1 MLVNRL
7 ELNPNSGR
15 MSMIT
20 EQVFVEWLMGAIN
33 TCIQKI
39 NESDKWDNV
48 GRGIIETNGSSIS
61 LKKTISL

>member
-1 MLVNRL
+1 
-7 ELNPNSGR
+7 
-15 MSMIT
+15 MIT